1 MSKAGKMW
9 GGRFS
14 GSLHPEFEA
23 FQKSLPV
30 DHVLAFADLE
40 VNHAWA
46 GALGEAGVIGKGDV
60 KKIRAAIE
68 KVAAEW
74 ERDGI
79 PADDPAEDVHS
90 LVEKTLAK
98 HVGDLAKRIHTGRS
112 RNDQV
117 ATDLRIFL
125 RNRSLGLV
133 LAVQELIE
141 ALVRMAERHADLPL
155 PGFTHM
161 QRAQPVTVGH
171 HALAYVEMLWR
182 DRGRITDAWH
192 RMNQCPL
199 GSGALAGTALP
210 IDRDKLAQE
219 LNFDG
224 GPTRNSLDA
233 TADRDAATE
242 LAFACAMTM
251 VHLSRL
257 CEDAIFYASYE
268 CRYLTFTDAVST
280 GSSLMPQKRN
290 PDAMELVRGHAGKV
304 CGMLQSL
311 LILQKGLPL
320 AYNRD
325 LQEDKESVIGAVSA
339 TQQCLRI
346 ATIAVES
353 MRWDETR
360 CRAAAET
367 GYLNATDLADLLVAA
382 GVSFRDAHEIVGKA
396 VNRAVELGVEL
407 QDLPEADRKKLLP
420 ALKGD
425 LREQLSAEAVLARR
439 GAIGGTAPKRVREQV
454 EAWNEIITSWHEE
467 D

>member
-1 MSKAGKMW
+1 VSKAGKMW

-141 ALVRMAERHADLPL
+141 ALVHMAERHADLPL

-171 HALAYVEMLWR
+171 HALASLEMLWR

-454 EAWNEIITSWHEE
+454 EAWNEIIASWHEE

>member
-192 RMNQCPL
+192 RITSARLARVRWPARRCP
-199 GSGALAGTALP
+199 STATSS
-210 IDRDKLAQE
+210 R
-219 LNFDG
+219 
-224 GPTRNSLDA
+224 RNSTSTAGPPA
-233 TADRDAATE
+233 TAWMPRPT
-242 LAFACAMTM
+242 AMPPPSWP
-251 VHLSRL
+251 SR
-257 CEDAIFYASYE
+257 
-268 CRYLTFTDAVST
+268 
-280 GSSLMPQKRN
+280 
-290 PDAMELVRGHAGKV
+290 
-304 CGMLQSL
+304 
-311 LILQKGLPL
+311 
-320 AYNRD
+320 
-325 LQEDKESVIGAVSA
+325 
-339 TQQCLRI
+339 
-346 ATIAVES
+346 
-353 MRWDETR
+353 
-360 CRAAAET
+360 
-367 GYLNATDLADLLVAA
+367 
-382 GVSFRDAHEIVGKA
+382 
-396 VNRAVELGVEL
+396 
-407 QDLPEADRKKLLP
+407 
-420 ALKGD
+420 
-425 LREQLSAEAVLARR
+425 AR
-439 GAIGGTAPKRVREQV
+439 
-454 EAWNEIITSWHEE
+454 
-467 D
+467 